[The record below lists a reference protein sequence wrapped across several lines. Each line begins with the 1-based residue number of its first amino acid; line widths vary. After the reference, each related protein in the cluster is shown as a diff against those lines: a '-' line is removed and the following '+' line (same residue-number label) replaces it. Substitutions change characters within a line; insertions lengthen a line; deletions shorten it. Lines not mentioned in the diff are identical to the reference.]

1 VEKQVKFRSLS
12 LENWGPFEGKHQVD
26 FSVTDASPVVII
38 HGENGRGKTSIMR
51 SFFWGLYGT
60 VRDSYGATIPLNDLV
75 NNRCTAGKPEAEFG
89 VTLTVEFEDETYEV
103 ERRGIARGVAGSI
116 ITDSLAF
123 TVRKVGEHPLSES
136 KALELI
142 SLMLEEA
149 IADFYLF
156 DGEKLSATEKRLSKS
171 DDDHQQYVQK
181 TVERALGLS
190 FIDRLRADLESIRR
204 DFSEVLSSHAR
215 LEAETQKLISRQS
228 DLSDQIKSKQ
238 DDREAL
244 MSMRTELE
252 RERDR
257 IQGELQD
264 FDLVRDKVVE
274 RQLLSKDVVS
284 LEGKLEDVR
293 RHLKQEAELSW
304 YWPLSKKLDQ
314 LAADFAEK
322 RQLSEKVLARA
333 QDIRGEISLLETA
346 LNGHSC
352 SLCGSDLSEPNRKNL
367 NQKLS
372 TLQSEI
378 ASLGEIDHSDYAG
391 QLNRLSAFQVAR
403 TRFPLLEEVTREL
416 GRLELEL
423 SNKTSRIAE
432 LTQQIGA
439 GSTPDIISKERER
452 DNAIVRIGE
461 ATKLLGQLDEQ
472 IRTEKSNLSNIQ
484 MKLANSAEL
493 DPKDKKKLS
502 LLEELNK
509 ILGDSYDEFREQ
521 MRVQVEKA
529 ATSILRALSSEQD
542 YQNVSISPKYQ
553 VDMRDSDLSIVPIP
567 SSGYSQILALSFIGG
582 LADVAGQNN
591 AVVMDTP
598 WGRVD
603 RGNRKLIMSW
613 IKSRSNQT
621 LIFVQSGELT
631 IEEARAEFGHRL
643 GRQLTIERVSVNSS
657 KIREV

>member
-1 VEKQVKFRSLS
+1 MKFKGLL

-26 FSVTDASPVVII
+26 FSVSESSPVVII

-75 NNRCTAGKPEAEFG
+75 NNRCTQGRSEAEFG
-89 VTLTVEFEDETYEV
+89 VTVTVEFESATYEI
-103 ERRGIARGVAGSI
+103 ERRGIARGSSGSI
-116 ITDSLAF
+116 IADSPTF
-123 TVRKVGEHPLSES
+123 TVRKVGDHPLSES

-190 FIDRLRADLESIRR
+190 FIDRLRADLEVIRR
-204 DFSEVLSSHAR
+204 DFSEVLSTHAR
-215 LEAETQKLISRQS
+215 LEAETQKLIKRQS
-228 DLSDQIKSKQ
+228 DISDQIASKQ
-238 DDREAL
+238 VDRDDLLA
-244 MSMRTELE
+244 MRTEIE
-252 RERDR
+252 RQRDK
-257 IQGELQD
+257 IQSELQD
-264 FDLVRDKVVE
+264 FDLIRDKVVE
-274 RQLLSKDVVS
+274 RQLLSKDVVA
-284 LEGKLEDVR
+284 LESNLEDQKR
-293 RHLKQEAELSW
+293 RLKQEAEQSW

-314 LAADFAEK
+314 LSADFSEK
-322 RQLSEKVLARA
+322 KKSSEKVLARA
-333 QDIRGEISLLETA
+333 QELRSEISLLESS
-346 LNGHSC
+346 LHGPSC
-352 SLCGSDLSEPNRKNL
+352 TLCGSHLTEPNRISVGE
-367 NQKLS
+367 KL
-372 TLQSEI
+372 TQMQSELSSI
-378 ASLGEIDHSDYAG
+378 GEIDTADYTA

-403 TRFPLLEEVTREL
+403 TRFPLLEEITKDL
-416 GRLELEL
+416 GSLELEL
-423 SNKTSRIAE
+423 SNKKSRIAE
-432 LTQQIGA
+432 LTQQIGS

-452 DNAIVRIGE
+452 DNAVVRIAE
-461 ATKLLGQLDEQ
+461 ATRYIGQLDEQ
-472 IRTEKSNLSNIQ
+472 IRTERSNLSNIQ

-493 DPKDKKKLS
+493 DPIDKKKLS
-502 LLEELNK
+502 LLEELSK

-521 MRVQVEKA
+521 MRVQVENA
-529 ATSILRALSSEQD
+529 ATTILRALSSEKE

-553 VDMRDSDLSIVPIP
+553 VDMRDSERSIVPIP

-582 LADVAGQNN
+582 LADVAGRNN

-613 IKSRSNQT
+613 IKNRSNQT

-631 IEEARAEFGHRL
+631 IDEARAEFGSRL